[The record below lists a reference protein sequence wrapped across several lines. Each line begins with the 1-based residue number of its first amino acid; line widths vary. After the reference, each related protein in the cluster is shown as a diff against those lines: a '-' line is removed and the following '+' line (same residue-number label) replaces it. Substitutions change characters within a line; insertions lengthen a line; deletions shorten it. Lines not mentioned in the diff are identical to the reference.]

1 MGYVPF
7 GLHLDEESLLKAV
20 YVMKTSCCPAIVYN
34 TRYMKRLKLTNHRT
48 RGDSAKKVF
57 GLIYYWSACNL
68 RSRDRFVTHA

>member
-7 GLHLDEESLLKAV
+7 GLHFDEESLLKAV
-20 YVMKTSCCPAIVYN
+20 YVMKTSSCPAIVYN

>member
-7 GLHLDEESLLKAV
+7 GLHLNEESLLKAL
-20 YVMKTSCCPAIVYN
+20 YVITTSCCPAFVYN
-34 TRYMKRLKLTNHRT
+34 IRYIKRLKLTNHRM

>member
-7 GLHLDEESLLKAV
+7 GLHLDEESVLKAV
-20 YVMKTSCCPAIVYN
+20 YVMKSSCCPAIVYN
-34 TRYMKRLKLTNHRT
+34 TRYTKRLKLTNRRT